1 VQRTCQLERYL
12 RLRYGPVLP
21 DDDAGRED
29 LVIALNHIAHNRT
42 DPGGKMLGFVRRW
55 APWMPPAEAGD
66 LVDFILKKP
75 RKYTPAKLGEL
86 LRLTEEEREII
97 DSTTIWAFDV
107 AAESMKAKAKQKD
120 REYQKA
126 KRDANRSGRQRGRPK
141 SEGPKPWEAAG
152 YSNPRSYYRHK
163 AKSQSGT
170 KNESEALEENSYAPD
185 GFSVPPAAVISELG
199 RKRRPEPPARPARIT
214 EP

>member
-1 VQRTCQLERYL
+1 MQGRDNRASRADQASSHKSRKKTANINTDKVGERVSL
-12 RLRYGPVLP
+12 ISNI
-21 DDDAGRED
+21 GR
-29 LVIALNHIAHNRT
+29 
-42 DPGGKMLGFVRRW
+42 
-55 APWMPPAEAGD
+55 
-66 LVDFILKKP
+66 
-75 RKYTPAKLGEL
+75 GEL
-86 LRLTEEEREII
+86 LDLHVLAERLAYLAPGELMRLTQEEREII

-126 KRDANRSGRQRGRPK
+126 KRDANSSGRQRGRPK

-152 YSNPRSYYRHK
+152 YSNLRSYYRHK